1 MNAKVILVMRHAEKS
16 DDPLDPDLTP
26 AGNARA
32 QRLAQ
37 YIPATFGKP
46 KWLFATAASKH
57 SRRPIQTLEPLA
69 TQCHLTIDETYA
81 DQDYGA
87 LAHHLRKSD
96 AFDGALVV
104 VCWHHGNIPPMMHAL
119 KASAG
124 DYPDP
129 WKGDV
134 FDLILQVKFAKD
146 QETPEVTKV
155 REPF

>member
-16 DDPLDPDLTP
+16 DDPLDSNLTP
-26 AGNARA
+26 AGYARA
-32 QRLAQ
+32 QHLAQ

-46 KWLFATAASKH
+46 KGLFASAASKH

-87 LAHHLRKSD
+87 LAHHLRKND
-96 AFDGALVV
+96 AFDGSLVV
-104 VCWHHGNIPPMMHAL
+104 VCWHHGNIPSMMRAL
-119 KASAG
+119 KAPED

-129 WKGDV
+129 WKRGV
-134 FDLILQVKFAKD
+134 FNLILQVKITKD
-146 QETPEVTKV
+146 RHEVTRV
-155 REPF
+155 SEPF